1 MRQTTLT
8 EQRRPLTKS
17 ACDKLTTIIAKWIA
31 KSCRPINIVE
41 DEGFTEVLRV
51 ATGDPN
57 IKAPQ
62 RRTIMTKIHELYE
75 AEKNKKEKDLAAT
88 EHVALTGDHWT
99 SVSNDN
105 YLGVTAHLITD
116 KWKLKSFALTCMKTK
131 ERHFAEACA
140 EQFKTV
146 ASNWAIDQKT
156 TTIGTDS
163 ARNMVAAARLLSYE
177 HMPCI
182 AHILQRSITV
192 SLADSGFVNALS
204 KCRKIVGH
212 FKHSPAN
219 TAELNAEQENRM

>member
-17 ACDKLTTIIAKWIA
+17 ACDKLTTTIAEWIS

-57 IKAPQ
+57 IEAPQ
-62 RRTIMTKIHELYE
+62 RRTIMTKIHGLYE
-75 AEKNKKEKDLAAT
+75 AEKNKKKKDLAAT

-99 SVSNDN
+99 SVSSDN
-105 YLGVTAHLITD
+105 YLGVAAHLITD
-116 KWKLKSFALTCMKTK
+116 KWKLKSFALTCMKT
-131 ERHFAEACA
+131 EDRHFAEACA

-146 ASNWAIDQKT
+146 ASNRAIDQKT

-163 ARNMVAAARLLSYE
+163 ARNMLAAARLLSYE

-182 AHILQRSITV
+182 AHILQRSIT
-192 SLADSGFVNALS
+192 
-204 KCRKIVGH
+204 
-212 FKHSPAN
+212 
-219 TAELNAEQENRM
+219 